1 VRACAVGIFSAR
13 INSLAKIFEASNRAA
28 FLFGPK
34 TRSPSA
40 SNKSTIPAA
49 SGSSGPITVR
59 SIPFSLAKRVSFG
72 RSFAGIETFSAISCV
87 PAFPGAQKMRSASGD
102 CASFRTRACSRPPLP
117 TTRTFTGASVR
128 QPEAKNKLVAAIQ
141 KGPHLNPLP
150 EGEDAGRGCLG
161 N

>member
-1 VRACAVGIFSAR
+1 MQPFRFKQIDNPGREWV
-13 INSLAKIFEASNRAA
+13 
-28 FLFGPK
+28 
-34 TRSPSA
+34 
-40 SNKSTIPAA
+40 
-49 SGSSGPITVR
+49 VR
-59 SIPFSLAKRVSFG
+59 SDNGEINPVFFGKRVSFG

-141 KGPHLNPLP
+141 KGP
-150 EGEDAGRGCLG
+150 
-161 N
+161 